1 MSSPDKK
8 ALRAALALEGA
19 DQVWAVVRALR
30 VFTLADL
37 LQHTNAN
44 PGTTRDYLVRLRR
57 GGHVALE
64 RPDAAPGHYRL
75 VRDVGRER
83 PRLRKDGSEAPQTSR
98 EKMWRTMKMLG
109 VFHYRSLAAHAQV
122 AGLDA
127 RDYVC
132 HLRRAGIL
140 RVVQPARPGRV
151 ALYMLPVSARTGP
164 RPPQV
169 RRDKAVVDPN
179 TGRVHG
185 GPS

>member
-109 VFHYRSLAAHAQV
+109 VFHYRSVSHCQSAAASRAMWLSAPTVVSWCAAKARISHGAP
-122 AGLDA
+122 GTRDA
-127 RDYVC
+127 RARRRSSGAAYLRFIVC
-132 HLRRAGIL
+132 DLAHSCSKPCN
-140 RVVQPARPGRV
+140 RV
-151 ALYMLPVSARTGP
+151 
-164 RPPQV
+164 
-169 RRDKAVVDPN
+169 
-179 TGRVHG
+179 
-185 GPS
+185 